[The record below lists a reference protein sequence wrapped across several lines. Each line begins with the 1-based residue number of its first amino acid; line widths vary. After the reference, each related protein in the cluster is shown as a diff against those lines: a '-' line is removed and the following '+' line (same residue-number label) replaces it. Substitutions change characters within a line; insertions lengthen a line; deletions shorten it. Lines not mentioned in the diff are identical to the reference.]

1 MDIASPRIYHL
12 DEIIWA
18 SSHMN
23 PRAGLD
29 HGEKM
34 YGFMIFRGMVQY
46 DWLGYEFFT
55 GRGLHYNQDCSWWRP
70 SSIGGKVTWLSTWL
84 ESLSR
89 GYVSWATWNLC
100 TTSNPPTRGVLL
112 ELLFLHLV
120 SHINCCLKEPCVG
133 LELLTDRCTSSP

>member
-1 MDIASPRIYHL
+1 MDIASPLIYHL

-34 YGFMIFRGMVQY
+34 YGSMIFRGMVQY

-70 SSIGGKVTWLSTWL
+70 SSMGGKVTWLSTWL
-84 ESLSR
+84 ENISLEVTFL
-89 GYVSWATWNLC
+89 GQPETFAQL
-100 TTSNPPTRGVLL
+100 PTLQL
-112 ELLFLHLV
+112 EAF
-120 SHINCCLKEPCVG
+120 C
-133 LELLTDRCTSSP
+133 